1 MPRRFRKRADPTQ
14 KPRQYSDP
22 LAAGLTR
29 GLTLKR
35 NESTQPGPETPRQSF
50 ENTYPEFQ
58 FSPLVSL
65 AIALAQRIKA
75 TLRMRR
81 RDTAVPLRSPIENKC
96 NPDVKDLPHDDWN

>member
-1 MPRRFRKRADPTQ
+1 MPRRFRRRANPTQ

-35 NESTQPGPETPRQSF
+35 DDSTQPGPETPRQRF
-50 ENTYPEFQ
+50 EHTYPAFQ

-65 AIALAQRIKA
+65 AISLAGWIRA

-81 RDTAVPLRSPIENKC
+81 PLQRKC
-96 NPDVKDLPHDDWN
+96 NPDAKELSHDERN